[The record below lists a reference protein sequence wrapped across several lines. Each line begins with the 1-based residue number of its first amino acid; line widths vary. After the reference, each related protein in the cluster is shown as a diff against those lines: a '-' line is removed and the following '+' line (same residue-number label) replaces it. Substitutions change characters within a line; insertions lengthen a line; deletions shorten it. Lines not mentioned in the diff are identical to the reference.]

1 MKNCHLVDTGHFP
14 TDFVRNLTFSR
25 KPSISDVQNRRKRAV
40 NDDDLFLD
48 DDDETTQEE
57 NSRRLSESLLTSAA
71 NGHKVRNIKQ
81 KIQEIGENSQLGR
94 SKKKFE

>member
-14 TDFVRNLTFSR
+14 TDFVRNLIFSR

-40 NDDDLFLD
+40 NDDDLFL

-81 KIQEIGENSQLGR
+81 KIQEIGENSQLGTIR
-94 SKKKFE
+94 KRFE